1 MGTSRSRSLSLDA
14 SEQVL
19 IEQLKVGTL
28 VGKYPRFKIVDSS
41 VWVKSGAQTRFHQVA
56 HFLLQRLCVL
66 MAGVKINKSKNMVNA
81 VVLQRKFSLSP
92 NLTHEIAFTTQL
104 TKLNAGVPFAPLS
117 HVTSQ

>member
-1 MGTSRSRSLSLDA
+1 MCYSQSLAESLF
-14 SEQVL
+14 
-19 IEQLKVGTL
+19 

-41 VWVKSGAQTRFHQVA
+41 VWVKSVVQTRFHQIA
-56 HFLLQRLCVL
+56 HFSLQRLCVL

-92 NLTHEIAFTTQL
+92 NFTHEIAFTTQL
-104 TKLNAGVPFAPLS
+104 TKLNAGVPFVPLS